1 MPFSGDDDDALL
13 ARFKA
18 GEPDAFVDFYRRNLP
33 AVLAYFLRRTG
44 DAELAADLTAEVFAG
59 ALIAATRYV
68 PGERP
73 TLAWLY
79 GIAAHKLADS
89 RRRGRVADQ
98 ARLRLALEPLVIDD
112 ADLAR
117 VEEMASAARSSS
129 ALDHAVDALPSDQR
143 AAVLAR
149 VVGERSYPEI
159 AAEMKCSEMLVR
171 QRVSRGLRSLRT
183 RLKELPR

>member
-1 MPFSGDDDDALL
+1 
-13 ARFKA
+13 
-18 GEPDAFVDFYRRNLP
+18 
-33 AVLAYFLRRTG
+33 
-44 DAELAADLTAEVFAG
+44 
-59 ALIAATRYV
+59 
-68 PGERP
+68 
-73 TLAWLY
+73 
-79 GIAAHKLADS
+79 
-89 RRRGRVADQ
+89 
-98 ARLRLALEPLVIDD
+98 
-112 ADLAR
+112 
-117 VEEMASAARSSS
+117 MASAARSSS